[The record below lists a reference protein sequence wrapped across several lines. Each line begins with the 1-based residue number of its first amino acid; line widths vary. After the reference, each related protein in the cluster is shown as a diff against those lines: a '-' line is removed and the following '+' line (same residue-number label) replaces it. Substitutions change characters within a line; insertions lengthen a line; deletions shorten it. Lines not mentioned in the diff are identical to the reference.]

1 MSIVE
6 IGEIVVVVY
15 VSTKWQC
22 KALPVIFVAFSFASF
37 QCDGF
42 DVQCVL
48 YGLWLPREATKCRT
62 LGRFLIKSGREPFG
76 RF

>member
-48 YGLWLPREATKCRT
+48 YGLWLRKRPQNAE
-62 LGRFLIKSGREPFG
+62 LSGGF
-76 RF
+76 